1 VFRTRLAKE
10 ITAALVFKAIA
21 LAALYFAFFAPPHA
35 PEVSPERVAQDLFEA
50 GAPLGPEQNET
61 AR

>member
-21 LAALYFAFFAPPHA
+21 LTLIYFAFFAPAQA
-35 PEVSPERVAQDLFEA
+35 PGVSAERVAQDLFHA
-50 GAPLGPEQNET
+50 GAPPSPGQTET